1 MSSGID
7 HANRPAPPRALY
19 LAAPY
24 SEKDRVSALATFLR
38 TAASIPIAS
47 TWHALPTP
55 EPTDIDEAE
64 LRCIA
69 ERNHRELRRADAA
82 VFLIQRGIPRETYV
96 ELGAALEQGKGCL
109 VFYDAAEHWTQRAIS
124 VYRNRV
130 TMEAAPLEWHDTT
143 TELAWLTDR
152 IEAWYGAL

>member
-24 SEKDRVSALATFLR
+24 SEKSRVAALAVALR
-38 TAASIPIAS
+38 AASIPVVS
-47 TWHALPTP
+47 TWHDIP
-55 EPTDIDEAE
+55 EPADIDEAE
-64 LRCIA
+64 LRRIA
-69 ERNHRELRRADAA
+69 DRNHRELRRADAA
-82 VFLIQRGIPRETYV
+82 VFLIQRGFPRETYV
-96 ELGAALEQGKGCL
+96 ELGAALEQCKECL

-124 VYRNRV
+124 VYRDRV